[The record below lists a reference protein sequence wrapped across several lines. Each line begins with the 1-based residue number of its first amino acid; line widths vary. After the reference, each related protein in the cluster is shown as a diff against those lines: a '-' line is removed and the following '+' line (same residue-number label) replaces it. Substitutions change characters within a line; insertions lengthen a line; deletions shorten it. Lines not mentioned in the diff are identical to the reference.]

1 MQYHMF
7 SLNTI
12 KCTVSICE
20 NLKKSYTTGLLF
32 IITEAQ
38 MSLLLET
45 WDSSF
50 SLTTNEHKLHS
61 VVCSI
66 CLF

>member
-12 KCTVSICE
+12 KCRISICE
-20 NLKKSYTTGLLF
+20 NLKQYYTIGLLF

-45 WDSSF
+45 SDSPF
-50 SLTTNEHKLHS
+50 SVPTNQHSLHS
-61 VVCSI
+61 LVCCI
-66 CLF
+66 C

>member
-1 MQYHMF
+1 ML

-20 NLKKSYTTGLLF
+20 NLKKSYTIGLLF

-38 MSLLLET
+38 MSLLFET
-45 WDSSF
+45 SDSPF
-50 SLTTNEHKLHS
+50 SLPTDQHSLHS
-61 VVCSI
+61 TVYCI
-66 CLF
+66 H